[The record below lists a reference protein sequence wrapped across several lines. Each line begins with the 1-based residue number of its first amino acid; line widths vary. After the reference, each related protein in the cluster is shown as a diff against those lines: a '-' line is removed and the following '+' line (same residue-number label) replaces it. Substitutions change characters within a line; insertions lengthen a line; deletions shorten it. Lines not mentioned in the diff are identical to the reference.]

1 MCKVV
6 INKLMLGA
14 RELGYELW
22 NGKEVVEMTSAQ
34 IKTSLK
40 SGKSDIVGLHLD
52 VKEDLQLD
60 EKGYFMTN
68 IMCKAHI
75 GNFKPLVENDIMMMN
90 VFYYVTKTEEK
101 EGVILYH
108 MISSRFARETV
119 NAEKLL
125 ALYDL
130 GLIAGG
136 VKIDN
141 EKIVAFDRPVM
152 EKEKPVEIKVQA
164 VKGAV
169 KVKEEVKNVK

>member
-22 NGKEVVEMTSAQ
+22 NGKKVVEMTSAQ

-60 EKGYFMTN
+60 EQGYFMTN

-141 EKIVAFDRPVM
+141 EKIVAFDRPVQ
-152 EKEKPVEIKVQA
+152 EKPVENKVQA